1 MCPSGCIKIKPIVD
15 VHGSKCFTV
24 NDKHEWFCCF
34 SVLSCIQMCGASAY
48 ISVRWNVSSSYFHNF
63 PSVLGRG
70 KMRGDKSN
78 LKWVSKN
85 VLKHVSVCWCL
96 CWTEYEE
103 LPNSGTLSLNAN
115 KCRFNVSGCKIHFIG
130 SNLCADIRC
139 LVFQL
144 NYIVMLCSIACF
156 RSFSHQFFGCTV
168 SQRAQQ
174 HT

>member
-1 MCPSGCIKIKPIVD
+1 MCMAANALQW
-15 VHGSKCFTV
+15 TTNM
-24 NDKHEWFCCF
+24 NDSAAF
-34 SVLSCIQMCGASAY
+34 LSSLVYRCA
-48 ISVRWNVSSSYFHNF
+48 VRVRTF
-63 PSVLGRG
+63 PSVGTFHLPIFTIFHRFWDGK

-144 NYIVMLCSIACF
+144 KYIVMLCSIACF